1 MKTDLFTCGLDVT
14 LAVIGGK
21 WKPLIL
27 FHLAHD
33 TRRYGEPKRAVGAV
47 SHKMLIQQ
55 LKEWETDGLVNRVD
69 YKEIP
74 PRVEYSLTAFG
85 LTLASALAPLCE
97 WGTAHAMEVGELM
110 ANRKASTR

>member
-74 PRVEYSLTAFG
+74 PRVKYSLTAFG
-85 LTLASALAPLCE
+85 LTLASALAPLCGGAQHMP
-97 WGTAHAMEVGELM
+97 WRSV
-110 ANRKASTR
+110 S